1 MSETSIFNERGVLR
15 TDLHNVRVPPEQR
28 PALDALVSAV
38 MAAEEAERQFK
49 IKDQAVADKVEA
61 HARAR
66 AAYVPGTFMDEWKA
80 NVASY
85 QKRRR

>member
-1 MSETSIFNERGVLR
+1 MSDSIFNERGVLR
-15 TDLHNVRVPPEQR
+15 TDLHNVHIPPEQR

-38 MAAEEAERQFK
+38 MAAEEAEHQLK
-49 IKDQAVADKVEA
+49 IKDRVVADKEEA

-66 AAYVPGTFMDEWKA
+66 AAYVPGTFMDEWKTA
-80 NVASY
+80 VACF